1 MTNNV
6 NGNISYNMINNKT
19 EINIVCAECGCTPK
33 NDEWFT
39 PRSDVL
45 QKEKYCFDCGGEA
58 ENEFWEDYAQRKMA
72 N

>member
-19 EINIVCAECGCTPK
+19 EINIVCKDCGDTPK
-33 NDEWFT
+33 PDEW
-39 PRSDVL
+39 SQSQEGYCYECAD
-45 QKEKYCFDCGGEA
+45 QSEKDY
-58 ENEFWEDYAQRKMA
+58 WEDYAQRKMA